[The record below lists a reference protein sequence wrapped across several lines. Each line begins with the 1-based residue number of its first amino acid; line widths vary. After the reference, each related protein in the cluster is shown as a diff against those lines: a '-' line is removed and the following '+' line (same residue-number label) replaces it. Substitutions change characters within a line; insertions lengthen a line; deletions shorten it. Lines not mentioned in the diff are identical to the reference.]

1 MAFRRKEE
9 KRRNRSRESVL
20 KVAVRS
26 AERRR
31 VVRRRVVMLV
41 MVLVVLPAL
50 GFGLLWGGH
59 RLWLS
64 LFEENEFFQIRQIEV
79 TTDGELRV
87 GNILEYA
94 RVQNGMNLFAVRPES
109 VRESLLSVPV
119 VANAQVGRRLPDTL
133 VIEVTERV
141 AVARL
146 GRPGSGSPLAVDATG
161 HVLGPSSVRA
171 SLPVILGVRDKGLR
185 PGDVVQDE
193 MLKDALRVLEIANQA
208 AMRQELVVATIDLS
222 NEEQLDVGLASGEQV
237 LLSRDQMEPKLRQL
251 PIMRSVARSKGL
263 ELTVYDM
270 TVDRN
275 YVGRPSTWVD
285 AAQAAGESEGSR

>member
-1 MAFRRKEE
+1 MAFRQKEE

-20 KVAVRS
+20 NVAVRS
-26 AERRR
+26 VERRR
-31 VVRRRVVMLV
+31 VIRRRVWLLLA
-41 MVLVVLPAL
+41 VLVGVPAL
-50 GFGLLWGGH
+50 GFGLVWGGH
-59 RLWLS
+59 EAWRTM
-64 LFEENEFFQIRQIEV
+64 FAENEFFQIRQIEV

-94 RVQNGMNLFAVRPES
+94 RVQNGMNLFAVRPEL

-119 VANAQVGRRLPDTL
+119 IANAQVGRRLPDTL
-133 VIEVTERV
+133 VIEVAERV

-185 PGDVVQDE
+185 PGDVVQDS

-222 NEEQLDVGLASGEQV
+222 NEEQIDVGLMSGEQV
-237 LLSRDQMEPKLRQL
+237 LLSREQMEAKLRQL

-275 YVGRPSTWVD
+275 YVGRPATWVD
-285 AAQAAGESEGSR
+285 AAQVAGE